1 MYLKSIEM
9 IGFKSFAGKTKL
21 EFERGMTSVV
31 GPNGCGKS
39 NIADAVRWVLGEQSA
54 KALRGSKMQDVIFG
68 GTDLKKPMGLA
79 EVSLTLAEC
88 EESLGTEYNEVT
100 VTRRVLRSG
109 EGQYFVN
116 RAPCRLKDIQ
126 RLFMDTGIGT
136 SSYSIMEQGK
146 IDQILSSRPDDRR
159 AVFEEASGI
168 TKYKADKKEALRKL
182 DHTEANLLRLDDII
196 REVRRQI
203 ISLQRQAGKARRYT
217 TMRDKLRGFDIFHT
231 RERLRELESEIKDA
245 ENKLSSIQE
254 RDEAVREETAD
265 LENASTDA
273 RAEVAAKER
282 EIGEVMDA
290 VSRARSELE
299 RCREL
304 IRVNEDRVREIQ
316 TLSERDTKDAEE
328 AAIRCEE
335 HLARLAEYKKDSE
348 SAGKER
354 DAAEEKFSE
363 TGEHLKNLE
372 TEVEQTGHQVH
383 KLRTDMVESESR
395 GAKLQNELTDL
406 EAAERTTVVRRERL
420 SAEQAELKRAADQF
434 GQRQSTM
441 TERHDELLARSTGKT
456 EALASV
462 EEILR
467 QSENKSSRIRQ
478 EISELRSDAAAKQ
491 ARIDLLEESAASGDG
506 FPGGARYLLDGK
518 STRPAAS
525 DEIMGSLADHIRAS
539 NKFDRALEAVLRTWL
554 DAVIVSDEAAA
565 LALVH
570 EISGARE
577 GSVRLLPLRTAS
589 DRDAKSNSEKGL
601 KPLIEHVECTP
612 AARPLVERL
621 LGNVY
626 VVDQAE
632 QIPKS
637 VGSGTTFV
645 TLDGVVKRGDG
656 SVEYWMREDQESNP
670 LGIRRNL
677 ETWQQEQTELAEA
690 ISRNESELKSTVSEL
705 EDCKKSIENAR
716 RELEYARREVAICEG
731 ENQVVEAEAKQACER
746 LDTVTFE
753 LEALN
758 EQDSST
764 ELRRTEILQSLKQL
778 REQQEET
785 RGTIA
790 EKTQNLRAIEQERGE
805 LYNHVTEHRVQFAEC
820 RQRVEHL
827 ESQCET
833 QAVRVNELET
843 LIRERRAGL
852 DSYQTRIDELTKS
865 AEEAQSNLAPLDEQS
880 RDLEQKLESI
890 RQARSEKILAIEG
903 IDSGLREKRSH
914 LEALMNQRNELEVE
928 LAEQRMR
935 RQNQIERIGSEYD
948 ISVEQVMEEAEPEWE
963 SEARPDSD
971 SLETMIGELRTK
983 LDAMGPVNLVA
994 IEEHRELEERYAFL
1008 TTQQED
1014 LVNAKQQL
1022 MDMIRHINKTTTE
1035 MFSTTFN
1042 QVNENFQEMFKK
1054 LFGGG
1059 TAKLVLVDEEDVLE
1073 SGIEIIAR
1081 PPGKKLQT
1089 VSLLS
1094 GGERTMTAVA
1104 LLFALYLEKPSA
1116 FCLLDEL
1123 DAPLDEANIGRFV
1136 QTVQGFLERSQFIV
1150 ITHNQKTIAASD
1162 ILYGVTMQERG
1173 VSTIVSVKFSDFE
1186 AEGGVPKKAGNV
1198 AKPEQS
1204 SVDS

>member
-21 EFERGMTSVV
+21 EFEPGMTSIV

-116 RAPCRLKDIQ
+116 RTPCRLKDIQ

-136 SSYSIMEQGK
+136 TSYSMMEQGK

-182 DHTEANLLRLDDII
+182 DHTEANLIRLDDII

-217 TMRDKLRGFDIFHT
+217 TMRDTLRGFDIFHT
-231 RERLRELESEIKDA
+231 RERLQELETEIKNA
-245 ENKLSSIQE
+245 ENRLSSVHE

-265 LENASTDA
+265 LENTATEA
-273 RAEVAAKER
+273 REEVAAKER

-304 IRVNEDRVREIQ
+304 IRVNEDRVREIR

-328 AAIRCEE
+328 ATVRCEE
-335 HLARLAEYKKDSE
+335 HQARLAEFKQNAE
-348 SAGKER
+348 SAGKDR
-354 DAAEEKFSE
+354 DAAEEKFSK
-363 TGEHLKNLE
+363 TGAQLKHLE
-372 TEVEQTGHQVH
+372 SEVEQTGHQVH
-383 KLRTDMVESESR
+383 RLRTDMVESESR

-434 GQRQSTM
+434 GRRQSTM
-441 TERHDELLARSTGKT
+441 TERHDELLALSTGKA
-456 EALASV
+456 EALAAA
-462 EEILR
+462 EEALR
-467 QSENKSSRIRQ
+467 QSDETCARIRQ
-478 EISELRSDAAAKQ
+478 EIAELRSDAAARQ

-506 FPGGARYLLDGK
+506 FPGGARYLLDEK
-518 STRPAAS
+518 STLPAAS
-525 DEIMGSLADHIRAS
+525 DKIMGSLAEHIRAS
-539 NKFDRALEAVLRTWL
+539 KPFERALEAVLRAWL
-554 DAVIVSDEAAA
+554 DAVIVSDEKAA
-565 LALVH
+565 LALVR
-570 EISGARE
+570 EISGTRQ
-577 GSVRLLPLRTAS
+577 GSVRLLPLRTVAHRES
-589 DRDAKSNSEKGL
+589 PSPAGKGRQL
-601 KPLIEHVECTP
+601 LLEHVDCTP
-612 AARPLVERL
+612 EARPLVERL
-621 LGNVY
+621 LGNVI
-626 VVDQAE
+626 VMGDSE
-632 QIPKS
+632 QIPET
-637 VGSGTTFV
+637 VEGDATFV
-645 TLDGVVKRGDG
+645 TRDGVVKRGDG
-656 SVEYWMREDQESNP
+656 SVEYWMREDQDSNP
-670 LGIRRNL
+670 LGIRQNL
-677 ETWQQEQTELAEA
+677 ESWQQEQSDLSEK
-690 ISRNESELKSTVSEL
+690 ISRSESELRTIET
-705 EDCKKSIENAR
+705 EIEACKEKIEAAR
-716 RELEYARREVAICEG
+716 RDLEGARRDVAICEG
-731 ENQVVEAEAKQACER
+731 ENQVVEAEAKQARER
-746 LDTVTFE
+746 LDTVTYE

-764 ELRRTEILQSLKQL
+764 ELRRTEILQSLQQL
-778 REQQEET
+778 RTQQEET

-790 EKTQNLRAIEQERGE
+790 EQTQGLRALEQERGE

-833 QAVRVNELET
+833 QTARIHELET

-852 DSYQTRIDELTKS
+852 DSYQARIDELTRA

-880 RDLEQKLESI
+880 SDLEQKLETV
-890 RQARSEKILAIEG
+890 RRERSEKIVAIEKT
-903 IDSGLREKRSH
+903 DAELREKRNY
-914 LEALMNQRNELEVE
+914 LEALMNQRNELDVE

-948 ISVEQVMEEAEPEWE
+948 IGVEQVMEESEPEWE
-963 SEARPDSD
+963 GEARPDPET
-971 SLETMIGELRTK
+971 LETMIGELRTK

-1035 MFSTTFN
+1035 MFSATFN

-1136 QTVQGFLERSQFIV
+1136 QTVKGFLERSQFIV

-1162 ILYGVTMQERG
+1162 ILYGITMQERG
-1173 VSTIVSVKFSDFE
+1173 VSSIVSVKFSDFE
-1186 AEGGVPKKAGNV
+1186 AAGGIPKESTGVPQ
-1198 AKPEQS
+1198 PQP
-1204 SVDS
+1204 

>member
-9 IGFKSFAGKTKL
+9 IGFKSFVGKTKL
-21 EFERGMTSVV
+21 EFEQGMTSIV

-54 KALRGSKMQDVIFG
+54 KALRGSKMQDVIFS
-68 GTDLKKPMGLA
+68 GTDLKKPMGMA

-88 EESLGTEYNEVT
+88 EKSLGTEYNEVT

-136 SSYSIMEQGK
+136 TSYSIMEQGK

-182 DHTEANLLRLDDII
+182 DHTEANLIRLDDII

-217 TMRDKLRGFDIFHT
+217 SMRDNLRGFDIFHT
-231 RERLRELESEIKDA
+231 RERLRELESEIKNA
-245 ENKLSSIQE
+245 ENKLSSVQE
-254 RDEAVREETAD
+254 RDEAVREETTLLD
-265 LENASTDA
+265 KTTTDA
-273 RAEVAAKER
+273 REEVAAKER
-282 EIGEVMDA
+282 EIGDVMDA

-304 IRVNEDRVREIQ
+304 IRVNVDRVREIQ
-316 TLSERDTKDAEE
+316 TLSERDTKDADE
-328 AAIRCEE
+328 ASVRCEE
-335 HLARLAEYKKDSE
+335 HQKRLTEFKQSAE
-348 SAGKER
+348 SAGKDR
-354 DAAEEKFSE
+354 DAAQEKFRK
-363 TGEHLKNLE
+363 TGEHLKHLE
-372 TEVEQTGHQVH
+372 TEVEQTGQNVH
-383 KLRTDMVESESR
+383 MLRTEMVESESR

-420 SAEQAELKRAADQF
+420 SAEQAELKRAAEQF
-434 GQRQSTM
+434 GRRQSTM
-441 TERHDELLARSTGKT
+441 TERHNELMALSTAKV
-456 EALASV
+456 EALAST
-462 EEILR
+462 EEELR
-467 QSENKSSRIRQ
+467 QVDEESARIRRGIADLQ
-478 EISELRSDAAAKQ
+478 SDSAAKQ
-491 ARIDLLEESAASGDG
+491 ARIDLLEESAASGYG
-506 FPGGARYLLDGK
+506 FPRGARYLLDGK
-518 STRPAAS
+518 SALPAGS
-525 DEIMGSLADHIRAS
+525 DQIMGSLAEHIRAS
-539 NKFDRALEAVLRTWL
+539 KSFELALEAVLRAWL
-554 DAVIVSDEAAA
+554 DAVVVTDETAA
-565 LALVH
+565 LALVR
-570 EISGARE
+570 EISGARH
-577 GSVRLLPLRTAS
+577 GSVRLLPLRTVS
-589 DRDAKSNSEKGL
+589 KRDGQTPAGKGRKL
-601 KPLIEHVECTP
+601 LLDYVDCTP

-621 LGNVY
+621 LKNVY
-626 VVDQAE
+626 VVETSE
-632 QIPKS
+632 QIPETVD
-637 VGSGTTFV
+637 VGATFV
-645 TLDGVVKRGDG
+645 TRDGVVRRGDG
-656 SVEYWMREDQESNP
+656 SVEYLMREDQDSNP
-670 LGIRRNL
+670 LGIRQNL
-677 ETWQQEQTELAEA
+677 DTWQQEQAELSET
-690 ISRNESELKSTVSEL
+690 ISRTESELKAIESKIEASKEKIAAARSEL
-705 EDCKKSIENAR
+705 EAAR
-716 RELEYARREVAICEG
+716 RDVAICEG
-731 ENQVVEAEAKQACER
+731 EKQVVEAEAKQALER

-753 LEALN
+753 LEALS

-764 ELRRTEILQSLKQL
+764 EQRRTEILQSLKKL
-778 REQQEET
+778 RVLQEET

-790 EKTQNLRAIEQERGE
+790 EKTQGLRSLEQERGE
-805 LYNHVTEHRVQFAEC
+805 LYNHVTEHRVRFAEC

-833 QAVRVNELET
+833 QTARIHELES
-843 LIRERRAGL
+843 LVRERRAGL
-852 DSYQTRIDELTKS
+852 DSYQARIDALNRS
-865 AEEAQSNLAPLDEQS
+865 AEEAQANLAPLDEQS
-880 RDLEQKLESI
+880 RDFEKKLETI
-890 RQARSEKILAIEG
+890 RQARSEKIAAIEKT
-903 IDSGLREKRSH
+903 DAELREKRSL
-914 LEALMNQRNELEVE
+914 LEALMNQRNELDVD

-935 RQNQIERIGSEYD
+935 RQNQIERIGSDYD

-963 SEARPDSD
+963 SETRPDPET
-971 SLETMIGELRTK
+971 LETIIGELRTK
-983 LDAMGPVNLVA
+983 IDAMGPVNLVA

-1035 MFSTTFN
+1035 MFSSTFN

-1136 QTVQGFLERSQFIV
+1136 QTVKGFLERSQFIV
-1150 ITHNQKTIAASD
+1150 ITHNQKTIEASD

-1186 AEGGVPKKAGNV
+1186 NDGGIPGKVV
-1198 AKPEQS
+1198 ANTGS
-1204 SVDS
+1204 SPVES